1 MKTTMKTTMKINKGT
16 GAGGANT
23 NKNGLDW
30 ESVTHIHSEMVP
42 KNYFSPK
49 SKRGLFKILK
59 DFKDKDV
66 IAMHG
71 CKQPDECF
79 IDIKNKIIVILEKKF
94 QNKGGSVCEKL
105 QTIDAKLYN
114 FNKMFPSFNV
124 HYVYCLNNWFKTN
137 CYAELDY
144 LDYKNIKYFW
154 GEDENYKKEF
164 CNYLKEL

>member
-1 MKTTMKTTMKINKGT
+1 
-16 GAGGANT
+16 
-23 NKNGLDW
+23 
-30 ESVTHIHSEMVP
+30 MVP

-49 SKRGLFKILK
+49 SKTGLFKILK

-71 CKQPDECF
+71 CKQSDECF
-79 IDIKNKIIVILEKKF
+79 IDIKNKI
-94 QNKGGSVCEKL
+94 
-105 QTIDAKLYN
+105 T
-114 FNKMFPSFNV
+114 
-124 HYVYCLNNWFKTN
+124 
-137 CYAELDY
+137 ELHY